1 MTEDTR
7 DMAALRAAETEKY
20 ERCYS
25 DRSSY
30 AYAMGGARATD
41 ARADLRWA
49 HELGCRTY
57 LDIGCG
63 RGEMLAHAKGIGF
76 QLAHGT
82 EIVPELCG
90 TRKVADCHVMKCRVD
105 QLTAQFPAPM
115 QYDVISSFDV
125 LEHLVRPDDEALLA
139 FASVAARKAIILTAN
154 NRPSI
159 DPDTGANLHIN
170 IREYADWDVL
180 IRSILEPVGWAV
192 EYLGER
198 NYVSP
203 TWRALLP

>member
-1 MTEDTR
+1 MEDQHR
-7 DMAALRAAETEKY
+7 DMAALRAVETEKY
-20 ERCYS
+20 ITRYASERPYQMS
-25 DRSSY
+25 
-30 AYAMGGARATD
+30 GARGID
-41 ARADLRWA
+41 ARADVRWA
-49 HELGCRTY
+49 RDELGCETY

-63 RGEMLAHAKGIGF
+63 RGEMLTFAKGIGF
-76 QLAHGT
+76 DIVNGT
-82 EIVPELCG
+82 EVVPELCNIHDPE
-90 TRKVADCHVMKCRVD
+90 RHRVYKCPVD
-105 QLTAQFPAPM
+105 QLTKQFPAPM
-115 QYDVISSFDV
+115 QYDLVSSFDV
-125 LEHLVRPDDEALLA
+125 IEHLVRPDDEALLA
-139 FASVAARKAIILTAN
+139 FAAVAARKAIVLTAN

-159 DPDTGANLHIN
+159 DPNTGANLHIN